1 MRTGL
6 PEIHQ
11 TAPTAGLTGRIR
23 PQNHASLPKRRSSR
37 HLGAAKHVDQMFLES
52 KKAPLWSLTN
62 LNLTVSGSLLDQ
74 WRSCP
79 P

>member
-1 MRTGL
+1 MRTSL

-37 HLGAAKHVDQMFLES
+37 HLGAAKHVDQMFPNVTKTLMCS
-52 KKAPLWSLTN
+52 TMDRN
-62 LNLTVSGSLLDQ
+62 H
-74 WRSCP
+74 RI
-79 P
+79 